1 MKKVLSLMLVLLL
14 AFSALALPATAAGKA
29 KTKITLNKKGTVEL
43 KLGESL
49 QLKAAV
55 TPEAAVA
62 WKSSKKSVATVDK
75 NGLVKPLKEGKTKI
89 TAKAGGK
96 TAKVTIK
103 VVDPKKPIGLT
114 IKQGKK
120 YTLNIDKKLTLG
132 ITLKPAGAESG
143 LKFKSSKTKV
153 ATVDAN
159 GVVTPKK
166 EGKTKITVTSVKNKK
181 AKASITITVRDPY
194 KPTKVSITN
203 GKSASLLP
211 GETLKLA
218 TTLSPST
225 AKSPLIFKSSKPK
238 VASVNASGKITALK
252 KGTAKITVTAKNNKK
267 AKATITVKVNKAAA
281 SKDLYTYFGKP
292 IKAAATALK
301 FEYEGE
307 LPDGDD
313 TFFRISG
320 DGALLEATSY
330 GKKYEVALVDSC
342 DIYGEKSP
350 FNFAG
355 VSNGMK
361 WTDARAKLK
370 SGGWKYIGKGDTY
383 EAYQKGEIELR
394 IDTCFSMEET
404 GETDF
409 TNFKVADI
417 YAHIVK

>member
-1 MKKVLSLMLVLLL
+1 MKKVFSLLLVLMLVLSV
-14 AFSALALPATAAGKA
+14 AVPGMAAGKT
-29 KTKITLNKKGTVEL
+29 KTKITLNLKGTVPV
-43 KLGESL
+43 SMNTRL
-49 QLKAAV
+49 QLTATV
-55 TPEAAVA
+55 TPEATVT
-62 WKSSKKSVATVDK
+62 WKSSKPKIASVDSTGMVTT
-75 NGLVKPLKEGKTKI
+75 LKEGKATI
-89 TAKAGGK
+89 TARAGGK

-103 VVDPKKPIGLT
+103 VFDPKKPTGLT
-114 IKQGKK
+114 ITQGKK
-120 YTLNIDKKLTLG
+120 YTLDIDKTLKLG
-132 ITLKPAGAESG
+132 ITLKPDGAESG

-159 GVVTPKK
+159 GIVTPKK
-166 EGKTKITVTSVKNKK
+166 EGKAKITVTSTKNKK
-181 AKASITITVRDPY
+181 AKATITITVKDPY
-194 KPTKVSITN
+194 KPTKLAIKE
-203 GKSASLLP
+203 GKKQ
-211 GETLKLA
+211 TLTVGDTLQLTA
-218 TTLSPST
+218 VLSPST
-225 AKSPLIFKSSKPK
+225 AKSEYTFKSSKPK

-252 KGTAKITVTAKNNKK
+252 KGTAKITVTANNNKK
-267 AKATITVKVNKAAA
+267 AKATITIKVNKAAA

-301 FEYEGE
+301 FEYKGE

-394 IDTCFSMEET
+394 IDTGFSMEET

-409 TNFKVADI
+409 TKFEVADI